1 MNDRI
6 RQQAL
11 GAHNYRRSLLALNR
25 VRKNTGRLLPGATN
39 MRKYTYDCT
48 LENNARLVAET
59 CVSTPNTAGVVEN
72 VHQLSKSSA
81 ADRVTAMRLAVV
93 QWWKQVRRVPGF
105 GMKAIY
111 RPKHQGTAIEPFIKA
126 RNLISVAFRWPGL
139 IRRVS
144 VVPCQRD
151 HSVATRGQSYVTIRQ
166 ILLSPTLRST
176 YLELPALPALPAQ
189 PAFKQKDFVHDQ
201 LP

>member
-11 GAHNYRRSLLALNR
+11 GAHNYRRSLLALNQ

-72 VHQLSKSSA
+72 VHQLPKSSA
-81 ADRVTAMRLAVV
+81 ADRVTAMRLAII

-111 RPKHQGTAIEPFIKA
+111 RPKHQGTAIEPFIKMAWADTPGVGCAVSA
-126 RNLISVAFRWPGL
+126 RPLCGNSWTVVCHYSANTFVTNSKIYLPGNA
-139 IRRVS
+139 
-144 VVPCQRD
+144 C
-151 HSVATRGQSYVTIRQ
+151 AAC
-166 ILLSPTLRST
+166 PTGTACVQAEGLC
-176 YLELPALPALPAQ
+176 A
-189 PAFKQKDFVHDQ
+189 
-201 LP
+201 